1 MHLWFIFQAPLL
13 AESID
18 RQPLKN
24 IKPNLDWRE
33 VAYTIKAR
41 PVNQY
46 YNCGHTPEGLPEA
59 IANFFTAT
67 GAETPIQ
74 AVLLLLNPET
84 SPVLLFK
91 KGEY

>member
-1 MHLWFIFQAPLL
+1 MWLWFIFQAPLL

-33 VAYTIKAR
+33 VAYIIKAR

-59 IANFFTAT
+59 IAKVFY
-67 GAETPIQ
+67 GYRQPKRHSSGVKSRDESGII
-74 AVLLLLNPET
+74 
-84 SPVLLFK
+84 SK
-91 KGEY
+91 SEY